1 MCFAVFFNDPLAH
14 GIELVEAATA
24 AQALLQAEL
33 DYQGGRLG
41 VVPAERLEAC
51 DQHRLLMGW
60 IALEGVQEG
69 RDGLPG
75 SLPCLRPCLPVNDLP
90 LRPASLPSATSG

>member
-60 IALEGVQEG
+60 IALKGVQEARG
-69 RDGLPG
+69 EAVEGPG
-75 SLPCLRPCLPVNDLP
+75 VPWHPSRQQRP
-90 LRPASLPSATSG
+90 